1 MMEESSYEEFYE
13 EFHKGTRPLGYITTE
28 DDPTYG
34 NPVSF
39 VDRHVTKKCRVLD
52 VGCGVG
58 AISLHMASNG
68 ASVVGVDISENAI
81 SAAEED
87 AERFGLSDATFLA
100 GNAADLEF
108 DEEFDVIVC
117 FDVLE
122 HIEDDHRLL
131 MDFNRFLR
139 PDGKLLLRAP
149 SDTAPMHKLRLFL
162 RQHDGFDRQA
172 GHLRRYS
179 VDRIAS
185 LLETAG
191 FRLSETEYVEGFL
204 RNFMFTTRLGGNLL
218 KPLLRRIKYPEVFS
232 AIDDLTRLVF
242 GHSGFN
248 TTSRKV
254 AELTDDGIV
263 DKRG

>member
-1 MMEESSYEEFYE
+1 MMEERSYEKFYE

-28 DDPTYG
+28 DDLTYG

-39 VDRHVTKKCRVLD
+39 VDRHVTKKSRVLD

-58 AISLHMASNG
+58 AISLHMANNG
-68 ASVVGVDISENAI
+68 TSVVGVDISENAI
-81 SAAEED
+81 SAARED
-87 AERFGLSDATFLA
+87 AERFGLDNATFLA
-100 GNAADLEF
+100 GNATDLEF
-108 DEEFDVIVC
+108 DEEFDVVVC

-122 HIEDDHRLL
+122 HIEDDHLL
-131 MDFNRFLR
+131 LRNFNRFLR

-179 VDRIAS
+179 IDSIES

-191 FRLSETEYVEGFL
+191 FRLFETEYVEGFL
-204 RNFMFTTRLGGNLL
+204 RNFIFTTRLGGNFL
-218 KPLLRRIKYPEVFS
+218 KPLLRRIKYPDVFS
-232 AIDDLTRLVF
+232 GMDDLTRLVF

-248 TTSRKV
+248 TTSSKV
-254 AELTDDGIV
+254 AELKNDGIV
-263 DKRG
+263 HRRG